1 MNEPFETNDRRMP
14 YEFSE
19 AAFEALHARIGRR
32 LDAVARAVLHSCR
45 EERPGLRRIA
55 ARPLLRWGIAAAG
68 AAVVVAGVVLALRL
82 QRPAAD
88 GHSDF
93 NGLLSTAPAETL
105 QQAAAEN
112 YDDILFNQQL

>member
-1 MNEPFETNDRRMP
+1 MKKPFETNDRRMP

-32 LDAVARAVLHSCR
+32 LDAADV
-45 EERPGLRRIA
+45 ERPGLRRTA
-55 ARPLLRWGIAAAG
+55 ARPMLRWGIAAAG
-68 AAVVVAGVVLALRL
+68 AAVVVACVVLALRL

-88 GHSDF
+88 EHSDF

>member
-1 MNEPFETNDRRMP
+1 MNRPLETNDRRMP
-14 YEFSE
+14 YELSE

-32 LDAVARAVLHSCR
+32 LDAADAD
-45 EERPGLRRIA
+45 RPGLRRAVA
-55 ARPLLRWGIAAAG
+55 ARPLLRWGAVAAG

-82 QRPAAD
+82 HRPAD
-88 GHSDF
+88 GRSDF
-93 NGLLSTAPAETL
+93 DGLLSTASAETL

>member
-1 MNEPFETNDRRMP
+1 MNESFETNDRRMP

-19 AAFEALHARIGRR
+19 AAFEALHARIGRS
-32 LDAVARAVLHSCR
+32 LDAADA
-45 EERPGLRRIA
+45 ERPGLRRTA
-55 ARPLLRWGIAAAG
+55 VRPLLRWGIAAAG

-88 GHSDF
+88 EHSDF

>member
-14 YEFSE
+14 YELSE

-32 LDAVARAVLHSCR
+32 LDAADA
-45 EERPGLRRIA
+45 E
-55 ARPLLRWGIAAAG
+55 RPLLRWGIAAAG